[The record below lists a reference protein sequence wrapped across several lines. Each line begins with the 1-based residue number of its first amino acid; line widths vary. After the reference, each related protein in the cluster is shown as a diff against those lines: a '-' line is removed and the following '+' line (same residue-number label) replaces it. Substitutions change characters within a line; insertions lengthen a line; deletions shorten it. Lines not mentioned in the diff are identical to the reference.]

1 MGYSSFQL
9 SEVVKK
15 FDLQV
20 NREQNLFCLI
30 TEVTYSEYLQ
40 FVLDNYLPLAIDI
53 NTEKARSEMI
63 ITPILLELKQ
73 EIKHKISL
81 FSGKTLTVNAEQGLN
96 GECNYIISLSPEQL
110 FIRAPI
116 VTLVEA
122 KNEDIIGSLGQCVA
136 QMLATQIFNER
147 EENQITSVY
156 GFVMTGTAWRFLR
169 LTDKRV
175 DIDTQEYYISNIR
188 KIMGIFHSIIDSG
201 LGGSPHGS

>member
-20 NREQNLFCLI
+20 NREQNLFDLI

-81 FSGKTLTVNAEQGLN
+81 FSGKPLTVNAEQGLN
-96 GECNYIISLSPEQL
+96 GECDYIISLSPEQL

-122 KNEDIIGSLGQCVA
+122 KNEDIIGGLGQCVA
-136 QMLATQIFNER
+136 QMLAAQIFNER
-147 EENQITSVY
+147 EGNKITSVY
-156 GFVMTGTAWRFLR
+156 GVVTTGTTWRFLR

-175 DIDTQEYYISNIR
+175 DIDTQEYYISNVP
-188 KIMGIFHSIIDSG
+188 KIMGIFHSIINSE
-201 LGGSPHGS
+201 LGG